1 MRPTVVPSP
10 REERRGTSITS
21 LIFLGM
27 NEHDEKLLQW
37 AKKQNWEDL
46 DESMAETEEG
56 KRRLHTIITTK
67 YHIDEYSC
75 GIL

>member
-1 MRPTVVPSP
+1 
-10 REERRGTSITS
+10 
-21 LIFLGM
+21 M

-37 AKKQNWEDL
+37 AKKQSWEDL

-56 KRRLHTIITTK
+56 KRRLRTIITTK

-75 GIL
+75 GML

>member
-1 MRPTVVPSP
+1 MANGGSKPA
-10 REERRGTSITS
+10 EEHRGTFITS
-21 LIFLGM
+21 LIFLLGM

-37 AKKQNWEDL
+37 AKKQRWEDL

-56 KRRLHTIITTK
+56 KRRLHTIIMRK
-67 YHIDEYSC
+67 YHIDEYEC

>member
-1 MRPTVVPSP
+1 M
-10 REERRGTSITS
+10 
-21 LIFLGM
+21 LLLNFLSKKM

-37 AKKQNWEDL
+37 AKKQRWEDL

-56 KRRLHTIITTK
+56 KRRLHTIIMRK
-67 YHIDEYSC
+67 YHIDEYEC

>member
-1 MRPTVVPSP
+1 
-10 REERRGTSITS
+10 
-21 LIFLGM
+21 M

-56 KRRLHTIITTK
+56 KRRLRTIITTK

>member
-1 MRPTVVPSP
+1 
-10 REERRGTSITS
+10 
-21 LIFLGM
+21 M

-37 AKKQNWEDL
+37 AKKQRWEDL

-56 KRRLHTIITTK
+56 KLRLHIIIMRK
-67 YHIDEYSC
+67 YHIDEYEC